1 MSCAVGAFVNGI
13 ENLSFFQSQVNKK
26 LAVVLWYIHW
36 SDPFPAKEAEI
47 VAKNNSIPM
56 LTWEPWLAKG
66 LDPIINEEQEA
77 YIEQFIQAA
86 KAYGKPILLRFAHE
100 MNGNWY
106 PWDGVHNSSEKY
118 KKAWLYIYNVK
129 QKLKANNILLVWC
142 PNNRSLPNKPWNQIK
157 NYYPGDQ
164 YVDWVGMDGYNW
176 GYGNNETF
184 DQVFSD
190 IYRELIKLCDKPI
203 MIGEFATAGND
214 QAKTAWFKDALEQL
228 KTKYSKVKLICW
240 FNINKERDWRVAP
253 DFTSLFSDS
262 HFSDKMV

>member
-1 MSCAVGAFVNGI
+1 MSCAVGSFVNGI
-13 ENLSFFQSQVNKK
+13 ENLPSFQSQINKK

-36 SDPFPAKEAEI
+36 GDPFPVAEANI
-47 VAKNNSIPM
+47 VAKNNSMPM

-66 LDPIINEEQEA
+66 LDPILAGEQEA
-77 YIEQFIQAA
+77 YIKQFIQAA
-86 KAYGKPILLRFAHE
+86 KDYGKPVLLRFAHE

-129 QKLKANNILLVWC
+129 QKLKADNILLIWC

-190 IYRELIKLCDKPI
+190 VYPELIKLCDKPI
-203 MIGEFATAGND
+203 MIGEFATAGNN
-214 QAKTAWFKDALEQL
+214 QSKTKWFKNALEQL

-240 FNINKERDWRVAP
+240 FNINKERDWRVVP
-253 DFTSLFSDS
+253 DFAPIFSDS
-262 HFSDKMV
+262 HFSDKML